1 MQMNIIMIG
10 AVVVN
15 CQLYQKDENKE
26 KEAGNGPFT
35 MKMIKAYFLFA
46 FPFKKGLYSSR
57 HFLERVFDEPMTLES
72 WEHFR
77 LFWHARFRE
86 STYS

>member
-1 MQMNIIMIG
+1 
-10 AVVVN
+10 
-15 CQLYQKDENKE
+15 
-26 KEAGNGPFT
+26 

-57 HFLERVFDEPMTLES
+57 PFLERVFDEPMTLQS